1 MSAISVLFSTYFIA
15 YLILSLSG
23 SFCIRNKE
31 SGDTSRLS
39 RIFCCVDLVAVAVK
53 MANFKFPERSDRSSC
68 ILEYHNLNSLYFLSF
83 IPLSKQKEK
92 EILAIKKRQLQ
103 KVDNVLLVHTDSYFV
118 HACVLLPSPFVI
130 TRSKVSIM

>member
-1 MSAISVLFSTYFIA
+1 MIVLGDISPSCCNRFIQGPNMSTISDLFSTYFTA
-15 YLILSLSG
+15 DLILSLLG

-39 RIFCCVDLVAVAVK
+39 KIFCFVDLVAVAVK

-68 ILEYHNLNSLYFLSF
+68 IWEYYNLNGLCFLSF

-92 EILAIKKRQLQ
+92 EITKLILAI
-103 KVDNVLLVHTDSYFV
+103 
-118 HACVLLPSPFVI
+118 
-130 TRSKVSIM
+130 